1 MDNELFTVAAVAR
14 RIGVAPATLRTWDR
28 RYGLGPSAHE
38 AGEHRRYS
46 SEDLAKLIVM
56 RRLITTGVSP
66 VDAAEKAKAHTGKLS
81 VEELADNFA
90 VREEIV
96 DSIHRAAKILDK
108 SFVEAALRNDIK
120 EFGVIATWTEVIV
133 PVLFLVGQE
142 WEATGEGIEVEHML
156 SEILKRM
163 LNEGI
168 GSVKKPVN
176 VQPVLLAS
184 VGEELHCL
192 AIHALAAALAEKNIE
207 SFFLGART
215 PMEAISSMVKR
226 SAPPAV
232 FLWAQLRENGK
243 EKFFK
248 EIPAIRPAPRVIL
261 GGPGWGENRSQG
273 VVYAQDLTH
282 ACAEIERAVGL

>member
-108 SFVEAALRNDIK
+108 AFVEAALRNDIK
-120 EFGVIATWTEVIV
+120 KFGVIATWTEVIV

-261 GGPGWGENRSQG
+261 GGPGWGENHSQG

>member
-1 MDNELFTVAAVAR
+1 MAAVAR

-28 RYGLGPSAHE
+28 RYGLGPSVHE

-46 SEDLAKLIVM
+46 SEDLSKLIVM
-56 RRLITTGVSP
+56 RRLITTGIAP
-66 VDAAEKAKAHTGKLS
+66 VDAAEKAKAHTGQLS
-81 VEELADNFA
+81 VEEVADNFV

-108 SFVEAALRNDIK
+108 AFVEAALRNDIK
-120 EFGVIATWTEVIV
+120 KFGVIATWTEVIV

-156 SEILKRM
+156 SEILKRI
-163 LNEGI
+163 LSEGI
-168 GSVKKPVN
+168 NFVKSPVN
-176 VQPVLLAS
+176 SQPVVLAS
-184 VGEELHCL
+184 VGEELHSL

-207 SFFLGART
+207 CFFLGPRT
-215 PMEAISSMVKR
+215 PLEAISTMVKR

-232 FLWAQLRENGK
+232 FLWAQLQENGV

-248 EIPAIRPAPRVIL
+248 DIPAVRPAPRVVL
-261 GGPGWGENRSQG
+261 GGPGWSECDLRN
-273 VVYAQDLTH
+273 VVHAQDLTH

>member
-1 MDNELFTVAAVAR
+1 MDDELFTVAAVAR

-28 RYGLGPSAHE
+28 RYGLGTSVHE

-46 SEDLAKLIVM
+46 SEDLSKLIVM
-56 RRLITTGVSP
+56 RRLITTGIAP
-66 VDAAEKAKAHTGKLS
+66 VDAAEKAKAHTGQLS

-108 SFVEAALRNDIK
+108 AFVEAALRNDIK
-120 EFGVIATWTEVIV
+120 KFGVIATWTEVIV

-248 EIPAIRPAPRVIL
+248 EIPAVRPAPRVIL
-261 GGPGWGENRSQG
+261 GGPGWGENHSQG